1 MYINLTL
8 FEKKAIAK
16 AIRLIITCDNKVS
29 EGERQYLT
37 NGVIPQIGLSNA
49 EFEEAK
55 NFDTELMRTV
65 LKKLSKVNRIELLT
79 MMLKMILIDG
89 EVSDDEMKMFNSI
102 CLIGELDIDVKVSD
116 IDDNKLSTWYLTF
129 LYSRNL

>member
-1 MYINLTL
+1 MYINLSS

-16 AIRLIITCDNKVS
+16 AMRLITTCDNKVN

-37 NGVIPQIGLSNA
+37 NGIIPQIGLSIA

-65 LKKLSKVNRIELLT
+65 LKKMTKVNRIELLT

-89 EVSDDEMKMFNSI
+89 DISNDEMQMFNSI
-102 CLIGELDIDVKVSD
+102 CLIGELDNDIKVSD
-116 IDDNKLSTWYLTF
+116 IDDDKLSTWYLTL
-129 LYSRNL
+129 LYSRNF